1 MSLLEQGQGEVC
13 TVTSCRRNQQVMLS
27 NYSVVITAVLQS
39 HDVLVILGNN
49 RHVATKKTQSRD
61 VLVILGYNLQVATEN
76 TQSHDVLVM
85 SGLDPIS
92 AIPRVHFLEVSQI
105 INESQASQLIKDT
118 LLICWQMDL
127 VEQSQ
132 IKAWKVAP
140 RRDISAILQSNHELA
155 VVLRSI
161 VMW

>member
-1 MSLLEQGQGEVC
+1 
-13 TVTSCRRNQQVMLS
+13 MLS

-49 RHVATKKTQSRD
+49 RHVAKKKTQSRD
-61 VLVILGYNLQVATEN
+61 VLVILGNNRQVATKK
-76 TQSHDVLVM
+76 TQSHGVLVM
-85 SGLDPIS
+85 LCLDSMS
-92 AIPRVHFLEVSQI
+92 AIPRVHFLEASLI
-105 INESQASQLIKDT
+105 IDESQASQSIKDT

-140 RRDISAILQSNHELA
+140 RREILAILQSNYELA
-155 VVLRSI
+155 VVWRSI